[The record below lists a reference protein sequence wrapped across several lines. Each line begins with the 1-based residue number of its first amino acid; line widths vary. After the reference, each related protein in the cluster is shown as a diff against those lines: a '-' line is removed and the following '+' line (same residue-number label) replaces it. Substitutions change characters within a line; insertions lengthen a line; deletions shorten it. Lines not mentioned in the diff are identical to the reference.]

1 LNILV
6 GYIKDN
12 AKAVFPLA
20 LVVVLLNLT
29 LVPIGWPLV
38 LRFLVGSILVIFGLS
53 LFLVGVDIGITPMG
67 SLTGTS
73 LVKTNKLFIVLFAGL
88 ILGFM
93 ISIAEP
99 GLMVLAHQIAS
110 VTLGAIPARL
120 LLVVVSI
127 GFAIMVALGFLRV
140 VLNIPLKVFLLVC
153 YILVFALAFFTQPEF
168 LAIAFDA
175 SGATTGILAVP
186 FLLALAVGIS
196 SLRKD
201 SKASEEDSFGL
212 VAFASA
218 GAILAVMV
226 LNLIIGTQQYDSLA
240 DLGSVAVERVAI
252 LRPFLKYIP
261 SSFGESFISLLPLSV
276 ALFVLQKVLFKLGK
290 YPFARMVKGFVYA
303 LIGMT
308 VFFVGVDGGFMEVS
322 SVMGSGLA
330 SLDNKIWLLLIS
342 FYLGFFTIVAE
353 PAVYV
358 LTHQIENVTSGS
370 IKRKAVN
377 AALSIGVGI
386 AVTMAVIR
394 ILTPS
399 IELWHYLLPG
409 YIIAIGMMRFVPT
422 LFVGIAFDAGGVATG
437 PMTATFILAF
447 VQGAASSFEG
457 ANLLRDG
464 FGMIALVALLPILTL
479 QILGFIY
486 QARSKKQGVD
496 TDAAS

>member
-1 LNILV
+1 MNILV

-73 LVKTNKLFIVLFAGL
+73 LVKTNKLYVVLLGEL

-99 GLMVLAHQIAS
+99 GLMVLASQIDF
-110 VTLGAIPARL
+110 VTLGALSSRMI
-120 LLVVVSI
+120 LVVVSI

-140 VLNIPLKVFLLVC
+140 VLNISLKVFLLVC
-153 YILVFALAFFTQPEF
+153 YIIVFILAFFTQPEF

-186 FLLALAVGIS
+186 FLLALAIGIS

-212 VAFASA
+212 VAFASV
-218 GAILAVMV
+218 GAIMAVMV
-226 LNLIIGTQQYDSLA
+226 LNLLIGAQDYAVASLEPVEVE
-240 DLGSVAVERVAI
+240 SVSI
-252 LRPFLKYIP
+252 LQPFLTFIP
-261 SSFGESFISLLPLSV
+261 DALSESFISLLPLTA
-276 ALFVLQKVLFKLGK
+276 ALFILQKILFKLGK
-290 YPFARMVKGFVYA
+290 EQFAKIVKGFLYA
-303 LIGMT
+303 
-308 VFFVGVDGGFMEVS
+308 FVGLIVFLVGVNGGFMEVS
-322 SVMGSGLA
+322 SVMGFGLA
-330 SLDNKIWLLLIS
+330 SLGNKIWLVLIS
-342 FYLGFFTIVAE
+342 FYLGFFTIIAE

-358 LTHQIENVTSGS
+358 LTHQIEDVTSGS

-377 AALSIGVGI
+377 GALSIGVGLAI
-386 AVTMAVIR
+386 VMAVIR

-399 IELWHYLLPG
+399 IQLWHYLLPG
-409 YIIAIGMMRFVPT
+409 YIIAIAMMRFVPT

-447 VQGAASSFEG
+447 VQGAASAFEG

-464 FGMIALVALLPILTL
+464 FGMIALVAMWPILTL

>member
-1 LNILV
+1 MNILV

-29 LVPIGWPLV
+29 LVPIGWSLV

-73 LVKTNKLFIVLFAGL
+73 LVKTNKLYVVLLGGL

-99 GLMVLAHQIAS
+99 GLMVLASQIDF
-110 VTLGAIPARL
+110 VTLGALSSRMI
-120 LLVVVSI
+120 LVVVSI

-140 VLNIPLKVFLLVC
+140 VLNISLKVFLLVC
-153 YILVFALAFFTQPEF
+153 YIIVFILAFFTQPEF

-186 FLLALAVGIS
+186 FLLALAIGIS

-212 VAFASA
+212 VAFASV
-218 GAILAVMV
+218 GAIMAVMV
-226 LNLIIGTQQYDSLA
+226 LNLLIGAQDYAVASLEPVEVE
-240 DLGSVAVERVAI
+240 SVSI
-252 LRPFLKYIP
+252 LQPFLTFIP
-261 SSFGESFISLLPLSV
+261 DALSESFISLLPLTA
-276 ALFVLQKVLFKLGK
+276 ALFILQKILFKLGK
-290 YPFARMVKGFVYA
+290 EQFAKIVKGFLYA
-303 LIGMT
+303 
-308 VFFVGVDGGFMEVS
+308 FVGLIVFLVGVNGGFMEVS
-322 SVMGSGLA
+322 SVMGFGLA
-330 SLDNKIWLLLIS
+330 SLGNKIWLVLIS
-342 FYLGFFTIVAE
+342 FYLGFFTIIAE

-358 LTHQIENVTSGS
+358 LTHQIEDVTSGS

-377 AALSIGVGI
+377 GALSIGVGL
-386 AVTMAVIR
+386 AVVMAVIR

-399 IELWHYLLPG
+399 IQLWHYLLPG
-409 YIIAIGMMRFVPT
+409 YIIAIAMMRFVPT

-447 VQGAASSFEG
+447 VQGAASAFEG

-464 FGMIALVALLPILTL
+464 FGMIALVAMWPILTL

>member
-1 LNILV
+1 MNILV

-29 LVPIGWPLV
+29 LVPIGWSLV

-73 LVKTNKLFIVLFAGL
+73 LVKTNKLYVVLLGGL

-99 GLMVLAHQIAS
+99 GLMVLASQIDF
-110 VTLGAIPARL
+110 VTLGALSSRMI
-120 LLVVVSI
+120 LVVVSI

-140 VLNIPLKVFLLVC
+140 VLNISLKVFLLVC
-153 YILVFALAFFTQPEF
+153 YIIVFILAFFTQPEF

-186 FLLALAVGIS
+186 FLLALAIGIS

-212 VAFASA
+212 VAFASV
-218 GAILAVMV
+218 GAIMAVMV
-226 LNLIIGTQQYDSLA
+226 LNLLIGAQDYAVASLEP
-240 DLGSVAVERVAI
+240 VEVEIVSI
-252 LRPFLKYIP
+252 LQPFLTFIP
-261 SSFGESFISLLPLSV
+261 DALSESFISLLPLTA
-276 ALFVLQKVLFKLGK
+276 ALFILQKILFKLGK
-290 YPFARMVKGFVYA
+290 EQFAKIVKGFLYA
-303 LIGMT
+303 
-308 VFFVGVDGGFMEVS
+308 FVGLIVFLVGVNGGFMEVS
-322 SVMGSGLA
+322 SVMGFGLA
-330 SLDNKIWLLLIS
+330 SLGNKIWLVLIS
-342 FYLGFFTIVAE
+342 FYLGFFTIIAE

-358 LTHQIENVTSGS
+358 LTHQIEDVTSGS

-377 AALSIGVGI
+377 GALSIGVGL
-386 AVTMAVIR
+386 AVVMAVIR

-399 IELWHYLLPG
+399 IQLWHYLLPG
-409 YIIAIGMMRFVPT
+409 YIIAIAMMRFVPT

-447 VQGAASSFEG
+447 VQGAASAFEG

-464 FGMIALVALLPILTL
+464 FGMIALVAMWPILTL